1 MGGSTPWEG
10 GFSPRRPVGG
20 PTMYELQDLGRRFPP
35 NFLHESWVDY
45 LYWDI
50 ELEG

>member
-1 MGGSTPWEG
+1 MIPHRHV
-10 GFSPRRPVGG
+10 RR